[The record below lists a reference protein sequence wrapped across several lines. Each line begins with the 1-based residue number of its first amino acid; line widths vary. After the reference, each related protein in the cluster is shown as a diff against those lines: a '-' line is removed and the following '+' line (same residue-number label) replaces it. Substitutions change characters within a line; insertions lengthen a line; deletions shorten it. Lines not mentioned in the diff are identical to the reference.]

1 MKRPSKPPIGP
12 EDKKL
17 FLKNLAE
24 LGNAEAAA
32 RGTGYT
38 RAGFSYHKKQ
48 DPDFAKAWEDAMEV
62 AVDTWEQE
70 VIRRGVH
77 GVEKPVL
84 YQGKVV
90 GKIQEYSDRMLELLM
105 SAHRPEKYGK
115 NRVEMTGKDGKP
127 LFNEHNKIE
136 VARRLAWLLSQGAEA
151 ASSQDQAE
159 PQAPTEKGPVH

>member
-1 MKRPSKPPIGP
+1 MGP
-12 EDKKL
+12 EDKNL
-17 FLKNLAE
+17 FLKKLSE

-32 RGTGYT
+32 RCTNYT
-38 RAGFSYHKKQ
+38 RAGFSYRKKQ

-62 AVDTWEQE
+62 AVDKWEEE

-90 GKIQEYSDRMLELLM
+90 GAIKEYSDRMLELLM

-136 VARRLAWLLSQGAEA
+136 TARRIAFLLTQGAEA
-151 ASSQDQAE
+151 Q
-159 PQAPTEKGPVH
+159 EKTDAADGNERVH